1 MELITQTKFSNPS
14 SAVSLDVSRGMVS
27 CSRPSRTQLSMECMQ
42 EDHFGHAGAN
52 HLFLYSH
59 QSRSFLCNCS
69 STHRATDISRDCRPW
84 AIDNINHVQCGSA
97 PCIMLDGKP
106 RLSSRLRAA
115 YIPVVVAVWLA
126 GLKHQ
131 PHHHPATLGPPCYF
145 APSDEIRAA

>member
-1 MELITQTKFSNPS
+1 MKLIIQTKFSNPS
-14 SAVSLDVSRGMVS
+14 SAVSLDVSRGTVS

-42 EDHFGHAGAN
+42 EDHFGHAGAS

-97 PCIMLDGKP
+97 ACIMLDGEP
-106 RLSSRLRAA
+106 RFSLRLRAA
-115 YIPVVVAVWLA
+115 CIPGGGGSVAGRPEA
-126 GLKHQ
+126 STTPPSRH
-131 PHHHPATLGPPCYF
+131 LGPAMLFC
-145 APSDEIRAA
+145 SQ